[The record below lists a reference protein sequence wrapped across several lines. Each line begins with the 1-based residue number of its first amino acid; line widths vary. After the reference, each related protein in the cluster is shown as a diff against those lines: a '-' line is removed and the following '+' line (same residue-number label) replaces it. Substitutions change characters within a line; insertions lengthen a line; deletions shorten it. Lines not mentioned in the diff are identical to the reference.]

1 MGGGCV
7 EIADMGEK
15 GGYGN
20 LTLTFVFR
28 SSCELTYISL
38 LLWYSEGLSLNKAS
52 NKMDGRMDGQTDG
65 RTDGRKDGRT
75 NGWMEGFLLQTLSW
89 GVGL

>member
-20 LTLTFVFR
+20 LTLTSVFR

-52 NKMDGRMDGQTDG
+52 NKMDGRMDGRTDRRADG
-65 RTDGRKDGRT
+65 RTDGRIPAS
-75 NGWMEGFLLQTLSW
+75 NPLL
-89 GVGL
+89 GGGAVVV

>member
-1 MGGGCV
+1 MSGGCV
-7 EIADMGEK
+7 EITDMVEK

-28 SSCELTYISL
+28 SSYELTYVSL
-38 LLWYSEGLSLNKAS
+38 LLWYSEGLNLSKAS
-52 NKMDGRMDGQTDG
+52 NKM
-65 RTDGRKDGRT
+65 
-75 NGWMEGFLLQTLSW
+75 NGWMGEYLIQTLSW